1 MNDNNTLTDS
11 SFNLFTI
18 DVEKLYPSIQP
29 HLAEEAI
36 SDMLAGLSEEN
47 TDKAEA
53 VKKFVKLSLD
63 ESYVTY
69 KERVFKP
76 KIGIAT
82 GGSLSRQIADVFL
95 HWVLFKKI
103 DPSIMNSSEQ
113 RFWKRFIDDGLGIW
127 KGTKRTFI
135 NFLTKLNRETNKYGI
150 NFPIDDA

>member
-1 MNDNNTLTDS
+1 MEKWCSPYLTKWSRDYCNTEFILDTKHLLNKINELNDNDTLTDS
-11 SFNLFTI
+11 NFNLFTI

-69 KERVFKP
+69 KELVFKP

-103 DPSIMNSSEQ
+103 DPSIMNSSELQ
-113 RFWKRFIDDGLGIW
+113 FWKRFIDGG
-127 KGTKRTFI
+127 
-135 NFLTKLNRETNKYGI
+135 
-150 NFPIDDA
+150 